1 MTRATIF
8 RLLVGLCFGLR
19 GLPCLLALAACEER
33 HTVTLLLG
41 PNDTTLTAGFT
52 CRDDTGT
59 LLVEQTRRGAA
70 YSFQL
75 VFDTVGLGATF
86 PGCRGEELFAACTG
100 HACGRIGRY
109 CVTVSIAQGDF
120 GSPAA
125 ILASLHAQ
133 IGHPQLIADAPRD
146 PVVVRAVATQQSCT
160 ELLPADG
167 TYPRLDADQVVGCA
181 YSCPVVLDDLRGS
194 LGMALDTLDDQCASQ
209 VRACAKFGP

>member
-1 MTRATIF
+1 MRPAVLG
-8 RLLVGLCFGLR
+8 LLGLL
-19 GLPCLLALAACEER
+19 GLPWWLALAACEER

-52 CRDDTGT
+52 CRDDAGA
-59 LLVEQTRRGAA
+59 LLVEQTRRGTA

-75 VFDTVGLGATF
+75 VFDTVDLGATF

-100 HACGRIGRY
+100 RTCARIGRY
-109 CVTVSIAQGDF
+109 CMTVALAQSDLGT
-120 GSPAA
+120 PAA
-125 ILASLHAQ
+125 ILTALHAQ
-133 IGHPQLIADAPRD
+133 IGHPQLIADAPRA
-146 PVVVRAVATQQSCT
+146 PVVVRAVATQQSCA

-167 TYPRLDADQVVGCA
+167 SYPRLDANQAVGCA

-209 VRACAKFGP
+209 VRACARFGP